1 MSVWKYAAP
10 PGEKESAMQKRLAHL
25 ILLFGLFLL
34 AACSSPTT
42 TSTTTN
48 TPPAATVTPVPK
60 PATLYYSSYDSA
72 SSQMTVSALDGASG
86 KQRWSYTVSAD
97 AGVTPTLADGVVYVA
112 ASTGLIA
119 LDASTGSMRWGN
131 PAFANAQVVDAANG
145 VLYANVFSSTSSQA
159 ATTSLDAINAS
170 DGSLRWS
177 YQFTNG
183 EGDVLADGV
192 IYGSDTQT
200 PFGTPTSPNGTVLVA
215 MNASDGSVKWKS
227 AQEDGYLTPQ
237 SVANG
242 LVYAYNSFPMGGPV
256 TIEARKIS
264 DGSVAWRF
272 PSSGGH
278 ATYLGLA
285 NNVLYAQ
292 SDDGSSDLTQNKL
305 YALNATTGAV
315 IWRSEVTSSPL
326 LVATLVQQVIY
337 VGYANDNSLAALNAV
352 DGKQRWQAQLGAP
365 SGSNSVTAQ
374 VLVRAVEDGTAY
386 LVYPDGF
393 AALNASTGAIKWKMP
408 DSSEHTIVAVRNGV
422 VYGTSDTGDSGG
434 KLIARSASTGAVLW
448 SQDVGGLVGDP
459 IVG

>member
-1 MSVWKYAAP
+1 
-10 PGEKESAMQKRLAHL
+10 MQKRLASL
-25 ILLFGLFLL
+25 ILLCGLFLL

-42 TSTTTN
+42 TT
-48 TPPAATVTPVPK
+48 TPPAATATPHPK
-60 PATLYYSSYDSA
+60 PISLYYTSYDSA

-86 KQRWSYTVSAD
+86 KQRWSYMVSAD
-97 AGVTPTLADGVVYVA
+97 AGVMPTLAAGVVYVA

-119 LDASTGSMRWGN
+119 LDASDGSLRWGN
-131 PAFANAQVVDAANG
+131 PAFANAQVIGAANG
-145 VLYANVFSSTSSQA
+145 VLYANVFASTSSQA
-159 ATTSLDAINAS
+159 TTTSLDAINAS

-192 IYGSDTQT
+192 IYGSDTLT
-200 PFGTPTSPNGTVLVA
+200 PFGTPTSPNGAVLVA
-215 MNASDGSVKWKS
+215 IQASDGSVKWKS

-237 SVANG
+237 SVASG
-242 LVYAYNSFPMGGPV
+242 LLYDYNSFPMGGPL

-264 DGSVAWRF
+264 DGSLAWRF
-272 PSSGGH
+272 PGSGGH

-285 NNVLYAQ
+285 NNALYAQ

-305 YALNATTGAV
+305 YALNASTGAV

-326 LVATLVQQVIY
+326 LVANLVQQVIY
-337 VGYANDNSLAALNAV
+337 VGYANDNSLMALNAA
-352 DGKQRWQAQLGAP
+352 DGKQLWQAQLGAP
-365 SGSNSVTAQ
+365 SGSSSITAE

-393 AALNASTGAIKWKMP
+393 AALNASSGAIKWEMP
-408 DSSEHTIVAVRNGV
+408 DTSEHNLVAVRDGV

-434 KLIARSASTGAVLW
+434 KLVVRSATSGAVLW
-448 SQDVGGLVGDP
+448 SQDIGGLVGDP